1 LSQFSLYSMPRSRA
15 AYVVDIQSRLL
26 DELSTRVVIPLL
38 PRHAAPSVPAK
49 TLNPLVLIDGAEY
62 VLMTQNL
69 ATVPL
74 SRLRAPVGT
83 LAAHRDEIVRAID
96 ALLSGL

>member
-1 LSQFSLYSMPRSRA
+1 MPRSRA

-26 DELSTRVVIPLL
+26 EEMSTRVVIPLL
-38 PRHAAPSVPAK
+38 PRHTAPSIPVR
-49 TLNPLVLIDGAEY
+49 TLNPVIVIGSSEY

-69 ATVPL
+69 ATVP
-74 SRLRAPVGT
+74 RAQLRSPVGT
-83 LAAHRDEIVRAID
+83 LAPHRDQIVRAID